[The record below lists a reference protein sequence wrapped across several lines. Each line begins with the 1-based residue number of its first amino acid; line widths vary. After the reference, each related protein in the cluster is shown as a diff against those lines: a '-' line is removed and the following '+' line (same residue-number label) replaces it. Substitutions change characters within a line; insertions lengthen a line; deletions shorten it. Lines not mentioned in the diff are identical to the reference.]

1 MHVVAHTYK
10 GMMSCSYKSKSGKK
24 AERARYP
31 QLHRSAVEHARVKK
45 TVAVII
51 MSVIM
56 RYFMLFLFFKYKV
69 TNNIYNFASFYQEKI
84 IFTLKKQTTTTKLWQ
99 N

>member
-1 MHVVAHTYK
+1 
-10 GMMSCSYKSKSGKK
+10 MMSCSYKSKRGKK

-56 RYFMLFLFFKYKV
+56 RYFMLFLFLCKDTYIIWHNKKNKDD
-69 TNNIYNFASFYQEKI
+69 TNQ
-84 IFTLKKQTTTTKLWQ
+84 
-99 N
+99 

>member
-1 MHVVAHTYK
+1 
-10 GMMSCSYKSKSGKK
+10 MMFCSYKSKRGKK

-56 RYFMLFLFFKYKV
+56 RYFMLFLFFKHKV

-84 IFTLKKQTTTTKLWQ
+84 IFTLKKQATTTKLWQ